1 MFGHITERFESIL
14 RNVRGL
20 GKITDKNI
28 NDTVREVRR
37 ALIDADVN
45 FNVAKSFVNTVH
57 DKAQGTKVLKSVKP
71 GQQFVKII
79 RDELVILLGTDSKDL
94 VLKNNPAV
102 ILLAGLQGS
111 GKTTTAGKLAYR
123 LQKSGKSVLMV
134 AADVYRPAAVQQL
147 ITVGKQADVTVYE
160 EGIGEPLAICKRGIE
175 EARSLK
181 NDVVILDTAGRLH
194 VDGEMMTEIQQIAD
208 MAEPDEII
216 FVADGMTGQD
226 AVNSA
231 QAFHEA
237 LPLSGVI
244 LTKMDGD
251 SRGGAAVS
259 IREVTGKP
267 IKFIGTSEK
276 LDGLDV
282 FDPKRIADRI
292 LGFGDVVSI
301 VEKAQDVFDEDQAK
315 DFQTKLVKNTF
326 DLDDF
331 KMQLQQMKKM
341 GSMSQIIGMMP
352 GMNSKALKQLNMDDR
367 QVGWTEAIINSMT
380 PGERQQP
387 EIINGSRRLRIS
399 KGSGRSVQEI
409 NALLNQFSQ
418 MKKMM
423 KKMGKMKNMKNMKLP
438 GLGGFERFN

>member
-45 FNVAKSFVNTVH
+45 FNVAKSFVNNVH
-57 DKAQGTKVLKSVKP
+57 DKAQGTKVLKLVKP

-147 ITVGKQADVTVYE
+147 ITVGQQADVAVYE
-160 EGIGEPLAICKRGIE
+160 EGTGEPLAICKRGIE
-175 EARSLK
+175 EARFLK

-208 MAEPDEII
+208 MADPDEII

-331 KMQLQQMKKM
+331 KMQLQEMKKM

-380 PGERQQP
+380 PSERQQP

-423 KKMGKMKNMKNMKLP
+423 KKMGKMKNMKLP

>member
-37 ALIDADVN
+37 ALINADVN
-45 FNVAKSFVNTVH
+45 FNVAKTFVNNVH

-147 ITVGKQADVTVYE
+147 ITVGKQAGVAVYE
-160 EGIGEPLAICKRGIE
+160 EGTGEPLAICKRGIE

-208 MAEPDEII
+208 MVDPDEII

-301 VEKAQDVFDEDQAK
+301 VEKAQDIFDEDQTK

-380 PGERQQP
+380 PSERQQP

-423 KKMGKMKNMKNMKLP
+423 KKMGKMKNMKLP

>member
-147 ITVGKQADVTVYE
+147 ITVGQQADVAVYE
-160 EGIGEPLAICKRGIE
+160 EGTGEPLAICKRGIE

-208 MAEPDEII
+208 MADPDEII
-216 FVADGMTGQD
+216 FIADGMTGQD

-282 FDPKRIADRI
+282 FEPKRIADRI

-423 KKMGKMKNMKNMKLP
+423 KKMGKMKNMKLP

>member
-147 ITVGKQADVTVYE
+147 ITVGKQAGVAVYE
-160 EGIGEPLAICKRGIE
+160 EVTGEPLAICKRGIE

-208 MAEPDEII
+208 MVDPDEII

>member
-1 MFGHITERFESIL
+1 MFGQITERFESIF
-14 RNVRGL
+14 RSVRGL

-28 NDTVREVRR
+28 NDTAREIRR
-37 ALIDADVN
+37 ALLDADVN
-45 FNVAKSFVNTVH
+45 FSVAKSFVKTVQE
-57 DKAQGTKVLKSVKP
+57 KAQGTKVLKSIKP
-71 GQQFVKII
+71 GQQFVKIVQ
-79 RDELVILLGTDSKDL
+79 DEMVALLGEKVEDLELTSK
-94 VLKNNPAV
+94 PSI
-102 ILLAGLQGS
+102 ILLAGLQGA
-111 GKTTTAGKLAYR
+111 GKTTSAGKLANR
-123 LQKSGKSVLMV
+123 LKKTGKSVLMV

-147 ITVGKQADVTVYE
+147 IMVGKQAEVPVYE
-160 EGIGEPLAICKRGIE
+160 EGTGDPLAICKRGIE
-175 EARSLK
+175 KARSLK

-194 VDGEMMTEIQQIAD
+194 LDGEMMTEIQSISDAVN
-208 MAEPDEII
+208 PDEIL

-226 AVNSA
+226 AVKSA

-237 LPLSGVI
+237 LPLTGVI

-251 SRGGAAVS
+251 ARGGAAVS

-301 VEKAQDVFDEDQAK
+301 VEKAQQVFDEDQSK
-315 DFQTKLVKNTF
+315 DFQKKLAKNTF

-331 KMQLQQMKKM
+331 KTQLQQMKKM
-341 GSMSQIIGMMP
+341 GSMSQLISMMP

-380 PGERQQP
+380 LTERQQP
-387 EIINGSRRLRIS
+387 QIINGSRRLRIS
-399 KGSGRSVQEI
+399 KGCGRSVQEI
-409 NALLNQFSQ
+409 NALLKQFSQ

-423 KKMGKMKNMKNMKLP
+423 KKMGKMKNMKLP
-438 GLGGFERFN
+438 GMGNFKDFN

>member
-147 ITVGKQADVTVYE
+147 ITVGQQADVAVYE
-160 EGIGEPLAICKRGIE
+160 EGTGEPLAICKRGIE

-208 MAEPDEII
+208 MADPDEII

-276 LDGLDV
+276 LDGLEV

-423 KKMGKMKNMKNMKLP
+423 KKMGKMKKMKLP

>member
-147 ITVGKQADVTVYE
+147 ITVGQQADVAVYE
-160 EGIGEPLAICKRGIE
+160 EGTGEPLAICKRGIE

-208 MAEPDEII
+208 MANPDEII

-380 PGERQQP
+380 PSERQQP

-423 KKMGKMKNMKNMKLP
+423 KKMGKMKNMKLP

>member
-45 FNVAKSFVNTVH
+45 FNVAKSFVNNVH

-79 RDELVILLGTDSKDL
+79 RDELVLLLGTDSKDL

-147 ITVGKQADVTVYE
+147 ITVGQQADVAVYE
-160 EGIGEPLAICKRGIE
+160 EGTGEPLAICKRGIE

-208 MAEPDEII
+208 MADPDEII

-341 GSMSQIIGMMP
+341 GSMSQIISMMP

-423 KKMGKMKNMKNMKLP
+423 KKMGKIKNMKLP

>member
-45 FNVAKSFVNTVH
+45 FNVAKSFVSNVH

-79 RDELVILLGTDSKDL
+79 RDELVLLLGTDSKDL

-123 LQKSGKSVLMV
+123 LRKSGKSVLMV

-147 ITVGKQADVTVYE
+147 ITVGQQADVAVYE
-160 EGIGEPLAICKRGIE
+160 EGTGEPLAICKRGIE

-194 VDGEMMTEIQQIAD
+194 IDGEMMTEIQQIAD
-208 MAEPDEII
+208 MADPDEIL

-231 QAFHEA
+231 QTFHEA

-423 KKMGKMKNMKNMKLP
+423 KKMGKMKNMKLP

>member
-147 ITVGKQADVTVYE
+147 ITVGQQADVAVYE
-160 EGIGEPLAICKRGIE
+160 EGTGEPLAICKRGIE

-208 MAEPDEII
+208 MADPDEII

-380 PGERQQP
+380 PSERQQP

-423 KKMGKMKNMKNMKLP
+423 KKMGKMKNMKLP

>member
-45 FNVAKSFVNTVH
+45 FNVAKSFVNNVH

-79 RDELVILLGTDSKDL
+79 RDELVLLLGTDSKDL

-147 ITVGKQADVTVYE
+147 ITVGQQADVAVYE
-160 EGIGEPLAICKRGIE
+160 EGTGEPLAICKRGIE

-208 MAEPDEII
+208 MANPDEII

-301 VEKAQDVFDEDQAK
+301 VEKAQDVFDEGQAK

-367 QVGWTEAIINSMT
+367 QIGWTEAIINSMT

-423 KKMGKMKNMKNMKLP
+423 KKMGKMKNMKLP

>member
-45 FNVAKSFVNTVH
+45 FNVAKSFVNNVH

-147 ITVGKQADVTVYE
+147 ITVGQQADVAVYE
-160 EGIGEPLAICKRGIE
+160 EGTGEPLAICKRGIE

-194 VDGEMMTEIQQIAD
+194 VDGEMITEIQQIAD
-208 MAEPDEII
+208 MADPDEII

-367 QVGWTEAIINSMT
+367 QIGWTEAIINSMT

-423 KKMGKMKNMKNMKLP
+423 KKMGKMKNMKLP

>member
-45 FNVAKSFVNTVH
+45 FNVAKTFVNNVH

-123 LQKSGKSVLMV
+123 LQKSGKSVLMI

-147 ITVGKQADVTVYE
+147 ITVGQQADVAVYE
-160 EGIGEPLAICKRGIE
+160 EGTGEPLAICKRGIE

-181 NDVVILDTAGRLH
+181 NDVVILDTAGRFH

-208 MAEPDEII
+208 MADPDEII

-276 LDGLDV
+276 LDGLEV

-380 PGERQQP
+380 PSERQQP

-423 KKMGKMKNMKNMKLP
+423 KKMGKMKNMKLP

>member
-14 RNVRGL
+14 RNVRSL

-147 ITVGKQADVTVYE
+147 ITVGQQADVAVYE
-160 EGIGEPLAICKRGIE
+160 EGTGEPLAICKRGIE

-208 MAEPDEII
+208 MADPDEII

-423 KKMGKMKNMKNMKLP
+423 KKMGKMKNMKLP
-438 GLGGFERFN
+438 GLSGFERFN

>member
-45 FNVAKSFVNTVH
+45 FNVAKSFVNNVH

-79 RDELVILLGTDSKDL
+79 RDELVLLLGTDSKDL

-147 ITVGKQADVTVYE
+147 ITVGQQADVAVYE
-160 EGIGEPLAICKRGIE
+160 EGTGEPLAICKRGIE

-194 VDGEMMTEIQQIAD
+194 VDGEMMTEIQEIAD
-208 MAEPDEII
+208 MANPDEIL

-231 QAFHEA
+231 QTFHEA

-423 KKMGKMKNMKNMKLP
+423 KKMGKMKNMKLP

>member
-102 ILLAGLQGS
+102 ILLAGLQGA

-147 ITVGKQADVTVYE
+147 ITVGQQADVAVYE
-160 EGIGEPLAICKRGIE
+160 EGAGEPLAICKRGIE

-194 VDGEMMTEIQQIAD
+194 LDGEMMTEIQQIAD
-208 MAEPDEII
+208 MSDPDEII

-231 QAFHEA
+231 QAFHEV

-259 IREVTGKP
+259 IREVMGKP

-276 LDGLDV
+276 LDGLEV

-423 KKMGKMKNMKNMKLP
+423 KKMGKMKNMKLP
-438 GLGGFERFN
+438 GLGGLERFN

>member
-1 MFGHITERFESIL
+1 MFDHITERFESIF

-37 ALIDADVN
+37 ALLDADVN
-45 FNVAKSFVNTVH
+45 FKVVKSFVKTVQE
-57 DKAQGTKVLKSVKP
+57 KAQGTKVLKSVKP
-71 GQQFVKII
+71 GQHFVKII
-79 RDELVILLGTDSKDL
+79 RDELVALLGSDTEDL
-94 VLKNNPAV
+94 VLKSKPAV

-111 GKTTTAGKLAYR
+111 GKTTTAGKLAQR
-123 LQKSGKSVLMV
+123 LKKSGKLVLMV

-147 ITVGKQADVTVYE
+147 ITVGKQADVAVYE
-160 EGIGEPLAICKRGIE
+160 EGTRDPLAICKRGIE

-208 MAEPDEII
+208 MANPDEIL

-251 SRGGAAVS
+251 ARGGAAVS

-341 GSMSQIIGMMP
+341 GSMSQLLGMMP

-380 PGERQQP
+380 PGERQRP

-399 KGSGRSVQEI
+399 KGSGRPVQEI
-409 NALLNQFSQ
+409 NSLLNQFLQ

-423 KKMGKMKNMKNMKLP
+423 KKMGKMKNMKLP
-438 GLGGFERFN
+438 GLGSFGKFN

>member
-1 MFGHITERFESIL
+1 MFDHITERFESIF

-37 ALIDADVN
+37 ALLDADVN
-45 FNVAKSFVNTVH
+45 FKVVKSFVKTVQE
-57 DKAQGTKVLKSVKP
+57 KAQGTKVLKSVKP
-71 GQQFVKII
+71 GQHFVKII
-79 RDELVILLGTDSKDL
+79 RDELVALLGSDTEDL
-94 VLKNNPAV
+94 VLKSKPAV

-111 GKTTTAGKLAYR
+111 GKTTTAGKLAQR
-123 LQKSGKSVLMV
+123 LKKSGKLVLMV

-147 ITVGKQADVTVYE
+147 ITVGKQADVAVYE
-160 EGIGEPLAICKRGIE
+160 EGTGDPLAICKRGIE

-208 MAEPDEII
+208 MANPDEIL

-251 SRGGAAVS
+251 ARGGAAVS

-341 GSMSQIIGMMP
+341 GSMSQLLGMMP

-380 PGERQQP
+380 PGERQRP

-399 KGSGRSVQEI
+399 KGSGRPVQEI
-409 NALLNQFSQ
+409 NSLLNQFSQ

-423 KKMGKMKNMKNMKLP
+423 KKMGKMKNMKLP
-438 GLGGFERFN
+438 GLGSFGKFK

>member
-45 FNVAKSFVNTVH
+45 FNVAKSFVNNVH

-147 ITVGKQADVTVYE
+147 ITVGQQADVAVYE
-160 EGIGEPLAICKRGIE
+160 EGTGEPLAICKRGIE

-282 FDPKRIADRI
+282 FEPKRIADRI

-301 VEKAQDVFDEDQAK
+301 VEKAQNVFDEDQAK

-380 PGERQQP
+380 PSERQQP

-423 KKMGKMKNMKNMKLP
+423 KKMGKMKNMKLP

>member
-1 MFGHITERFESIL
+1 MFGHITERFESIF

-37 ALIDADVN
+37 ALLDADVN
-45 FNVAKSFVNTVH
+45 FKVAKTFVKTVQE
-57 DKAQGTKVLKSVKP
+57 KAQGTKVLKSVKP

-79 RDELVILLGTDSKDL
+79 RDELVTLLGEDTASL
-94 VLKNNPAV
+94 NLKGKPAV
-102 ILLAGLQGS
+102 ILLAGLQGA
-111 GKTTTAGKLAYR
+111 GKTTTAGKLAQW
-123 LQKSGKSVLMV
+123 LKKSGKSVLMV
-134 AADVYRPAAVQQL
+134 AADVYRPAAIEQL
-147 ITVGKQADVTVYE
+147 KTVGKQADVPVYE
-160 EGIGEPLAICKRGIE
+160 EGTGDPLAISKRGIE

-194 VDGEMMTEIQQIAD
+194 VDGEMMTEIQQIAEF
-208 MAEPDEII
+208 ATPDEIL

-231 QAFHEA
+231 KAFHEA
-237 LPLSGVI
+237 LHLTGVI

-251 SRGGAAVS
+251 ARGGAAVS
-259 IREVTGKP
+259 VREVTGKP

-301 VEKAQDVFDEDQAK
+301 VEKAQDVFDEGEAEI
-315 DFQTKLVKNTF
+315 FQKKLAKNTF

-331 KMQLQQMKKM
+331 KSQLQQMKKM
-341 GSMSQIIGMMP
+341 GSMNQLLGMMP
-352 GMNSKALKQLNMDDR
+352 GMNSKALKNLNMDDR

-380 PGERQQP
+380 PEERHRP

-399 KGSGRSVQEI
+399 KGSGRPVQEI
-409 NALLNQFSQ
+409 NALLTQFSQ

-423 KKMGKMKNMKNMKLP
+423 KKMGKMKNMKLP
-438 GLGGFERFN
+438 GMGGFGRF

>member
-147 ITVGKQADVTVYE
+147 ITVGKQAGVAVYE
-160 EGIGEPLAICKRGIE
+160 EVTGEPLAICKRGIE

-208 MAEPDEII
+208 MVDPDEII

-423 KKMGKMKNMKNMKLP
+423 KKMGKMKNMKLP

>member
-45 FNVAKSFVNTVH
+45 FNVAKSFVNNVH

-147 ITVGKQADVTVYE
+147 ITVGQQADVAVYE
-160 EGIGEPLAICKRGIE
+160 EGTGEPLAICKRGIE

-208 MAEPDEII
+208 MADPDEII

-380 PGERQQP
+380 PSERQQP

-423 KKMGKMKNMKNMKLP
+423 KKMGKMKKMKLP

>member
-1 MFGHITERFESIL
+1 MFGHITERFESIF

-37 ALIDADVN
+37 ALLDADVN
-45 FNVAKSFVNTVH
+45 FKVAKTFVKTVQE
-57 DKAQGTKVLKSVKP
+57 KAQGTKVLKSVKP

-79 RDELVILLGTDSKDL
+79 RDELVTLLGEDTASL
-94 VLKNNPAV
+94 NLKGKPAV
-102 ILLAGLQGS
+102 ILLAGLQGA
-111 GKTTTAGKLAYR
+111 GKTTTAGKLAQW
-123 LQKSGKSVLMV
+123 LKKSGKSVLMV
-134 AADVYRPAAVQQL
+134 AADVYRPAAIEQL
-147 ITVGKQADVTVYE
+147 KTVGKQADVPVYE
-160 EGIGEPLAICKRGIE
+160 EGTGDPLAISKRGIE

-194 VDGEMMTEIQQIAD
+194 VDGEMMTEIQQIAEF
-208 MAEPDEII
+208 ATPDEIL

-226 AVNSA
+226 AVNSTK
-231 QAFHEA
+231 AFHEA
-237 LPLSGVI
+237 LHLTGVI

-251 SRGGAAVS
+251 ARGGAAVS
-259 IREVTGKP
+259 VREVTGKP

-301 VEKAQDVFDEDQAK
+301 VEKAQDVFDEEEAEI
-315 DFQTKLVKNTF
+315 FQKKLAKNTF
-326 DLDDF
+326 DFDDF
-331 KMQLQQMKKM
+331 KSQLQQMKKM
-341 GSMSQIIGMMP
+341 GSMNQLLGMMP
-352 GMNSKALKQLNMDDR
+352 GMNSKALKNLNMDDR

-380 PGERQQP
+380 PEERHRP

-399 KGSGRSVQEI
+399 KGSGRPVQEI
-409 NALLNQFSQ
+409 NALLTQFSQ

-423 KKMGKMKNMKNMKLP
+423 KKMGKMKNMKLP
-438 GLGGFERFN
+438 GMGGFGRF

>member
-123 LQKSGKSVLMV
+123 LRKSGKSVLMV

-208 MAEPDEII
+208 MVDPDEII

-315 DFQTKLVKNTF
+315 NFQTKLVKNTF

-423 KKMGKMKNMKNMKLP
+423 KKMGKMKNMKLP

>member
-1 MFGHITERFESIL
+1 MFSHITERFESIF
-14 RNVRGL
+14 RSVRGL

-28 NDTVREVRR
+28 NDTAREIRR
-37 ALIDADVN
+37 ALLDADVN
-45 FNVAKSFVNTVH
+45 FSVAKSFVKTVQE
-57 DKAQGTKVLKSVKP
+57 KAQGTKVLKSIKP
-71 GQQFVKII
+71 GQQFVKIVQ
-79 RDELVILLGTDSKDL
+79 DEMVALLGEKVEDLELTSK
-94 VLKNNPAV
+94 PSI
-102 ILLAGLQGS
+102 ILLAGLQGA
-111 GKTTTAGKLAYR
+111 GKTTTAGKLANR
-123 LQKSGKSVLMV
+123 LKKSGESVLMV

-147 ITVGKQADVTVYE
+147 IMVGKQAEVPVYE
-160 EGIGEPLAICKRGIE
+160 EGPGDPLAICKRGIE
-175 EARSLK
+175 KARSLK

-194 VDGEMMTEIQQIAD
+194 LDGEMMTEIQSISDAVN
-208 MAEPDEII
+208 PDEIL

-226 AVNSA
+226 AVKSA

-237 LPLSGVI
+237 LPLTGVI

-251 SRGGAAVS
+251 ARGGAAVS

-301 VEKAQDVFDEDQAK
+301 VEKAQQVFDEDQSK
-315 DFQTKLVKNTF
+315 DFQKKLAKNTF

-331 KMQLQQMKKM
+331 KTQLQQMKKM
-341 GSMSQIIGMMP
+341 GSMSQLISMMP
-352 GMNSKALKQLNMDDR
+352 GMNSKALKQLKMDDR

-380 PGERQQP
+380 LTERQQP
-387 EIINGSRRLRIS
+387 QIINGSRRLRIS
-399 KGSGRSVQEI
+399 KGCGRSVQEI
-409 NALLNQFSQ
+409 NALLKQFSQ

-423 KKMGKMKNMKNMKLP
+423 KKMGKMKNMKLP
-438 GLGGFERFN
+438 GMGNF

>member
-45 FNVAKSFVNTVH
+45 FNVAKSFVNNVH

-147 ITVGKQADVTVYE
+147 ITVGQQADVAVYE
-160 EGIGEPLAICKRGIE
+160 EGTGEPLAICKRGIE

-208 MAEPDEII
+208 MADPDEII

-380 PGERQQP
+380 PSERQQP

-423 KKMGKMKNMKNMKLP
+423 KKMGKMKNMKLP

>member
-1 MFGHITERFESIL
+1 MFDHITERFESIF
-14 RNVRGL
+14 RNLRGL

-37 ALIDADVN
+37 ALLDADVN
-45 FNVAKSFVNTVH
+45 FRVAKSFVKTVQE
-57 DKAQGTKVLKSVKP
+57 KAQGTKVLKSVKP

-79 RDELVILLGTDSKDL
+79 RDELVALLGSDAEDL
-94 VLKNNPAV
+94 VLKSKPAV

-123 LQKSGKSVLMV
+123 LKKSGKSVLMV

-147 ITVGKQADVTVYE
+147 ITVGKQADVAVYE
-160 EGIGEPLAICKRGIE
+160 EGTRDPLAICKRGIE

-194 VDGEMMTEIQQIAD
+194 LDGEMMTEIQQIAD
-208 MAEPDEII
+208 MANPDEIL

-231 QAFHEA
+231 QAFNEA

-251 SRGGAAVS
+251 ARGGAAVS

-292 LGFGDVVSI
+292 LGFGDLVSI

-331 KMQLQQMKKM
+331 KSQLQQMKKM
-341 GSMSQIIGMMP
+341 GSMSQVLSMMP

-380 PGERQQP
+380 PGERQRP

-399 KGSGRSVQEI
+399 KGCGRPVQEI
-409 NALLNQFSQ
+409 NSLLNQFSQ

-423 KKMGKMKNMKNMKLP
+423 IKMGKMKNMKLP
-438 GLGGFERFN
+438 GLGSFGRFN

>member
-123 LQKSGKSVLMV
+123 LQKSGKLVLMV

-147 ITVGKQADVTVYE
+147 ITVGQQADVAVYE
-160 EGIGEPLAICKRGIE
+160 EGTGEPLAICKRGIE

-208 MAEPDEII
+208 LADPDEII

-237 LPLSGVI
+237 LPLSGII

-423 KKMGKMKNMKNMKLP
+423 KKMGKMKNMKLP

>member
-102 ILLAGLQGS
+102 ILLAGLQGA

-147 ITVGKQADVTVYE
+147 ITVGQQADVAVYE
-160 EGIGEPLAICKRGIE
+160 EGTGEPLAICKRGIE

-208 MAEPDEII
+208 MADPDEII

-301 VEKAQDVFDEDQAK
+301 VEKAQDVFDEDKAK

-423 KKMGKMKNMKNMKLP
+423 KKMGKMKNMKLP

>member
-147 ITVGKQADVTVYE
+147 ITVGQQADVAVYE
-160 EGIGEPLAICKRGIE
+160 EGTGEPLAICKRGIE

-208 MAEPDEII
+208 MADPDEII

-282 FDPKRIADRI
+282 FEPKRIADRI

-423 KKMGKMKNMKNMKLP
+423 KKMGKMKNMKLP